1 MRDHGAMRKIE
12 DTDPFESAEF
22 DLGPRSLGQSG
33 DLQGLDSEEVAELL
47 EEGQSFDA
55 GIVSGIEDAPLP
67 DEGDIKTREVS
78 EDDVPLEYLG
88 EEQGER
94 P

>member
-1 MRDHGAMRKIE
+1 MREIE
-12 DTDPFESAEF
+12 DTDPFESTEF
-22 DLGPRSLGQSG
+22 DLGPGSGGQSG

-47 EEGQSFDA
+47 EEGQPFDA

>member
-1 MRDHGAMRKIE
+1 MRKTE
-12 DTDPFESAEF
+12 DRDPYESAAV
-22 DLGPRSLGQSG
+22 DLGPGSAGQSG

-55 GIVSGIEDAPLP
+55 GIVSGIEDAPP
-67 DEGDIKTREVS
+67 ADEGDITTREVL
-78 EDDVPLEYLG
+78 EDDVPLEYLD
-88 EEQGER
+88 EEQGDR

>member
-1 MRDHGAMRKIE
+1 MRKIE
-12 DTDPFESAEF
+12 DTDPFESAEV
-22 DLGPRSLGQSG
+22 DLGPGSGGQSG
-33 DLQGLDSEEVAELL
+33 DLQGLDSEEVAQLL

-67 DEGDIKTREVS
+67 DEGDIKTREAS

>member
-1 MRDHGAMRKIE
+1 MERMRKIE
-12 DTDPFESAEF
+12 DTDSVASAEF
-22 DLGPRSLGQSG
+22 DLGPGSAGESG
-33 DLQGLDSEEVAELL
+33 DLQGLDSQEVAELL

-55 GIVSGIEDAPLP
+55 RIVSAIEDAPLP

-78 EDDVPLEYLG
+78 DDDVPLEYLD
-88 EEQGER
+88 EEQEER

>member
-1 MRDHGAMRKIE
+1 MRDHGSMRKTE
-12 DTDPFESAEF
+12 DTNPFESAEF
-22 DLGPRSLGQSG
+22 DLGPGSGGQSG

-55 GIVSGIEDAPLP
+55 GIVSGIEDAPLA

-78 EDDVPLEYLG
+78 EDDVPLEYLD

>member
-1 MRDHGAMRKIE
+1 MEAMRKIE
-12 DTDPFESAEF
+12 EMDPSDSAEF
-22 DLGPRSLGQSG
+22 DLGPGSAGQSG
-33 DLQGLDSEEVAELL
+33 DLQGLDSEEVVELL

-55 GIVSGIEDAPLP
+55 GIVSGIEDARPA
-67 DEGDIKTREVS
+67 DEGDIKTTEVS
-78 EDDVPLEYLG
+78 EDDVPLEYLD